1 MFVFKSEWQFTSDD
15 VNWYPLSDENAFYSG
30 VNTGVL
36 TINNIPSNFNNN
48 KYRVL
53 VDRVGYENILKHM
66 IEHLDHIDDIN
77 NTQSMYLFQI
87 ISSLEKV
94 LEVYPRLENV

>member
-1 MFVFKSEWQFTSDD
+1 MVVIFIKERRFMSR
-15 VNWYPLSDENAFYSG
+15 LSDRDRAELDYLN
-30 VNTGVL
+30 VRND
-36 TINNIPSNFNNN
+36 IEE
-48 KYRVL
+48 L

-66 IEHLDHIDDIN
+66 IEKLDHIDDLN